1 MQGAVPS
8 MQCHV
13 HEVALHYGFWH
24 FISRAATQNAVVVRS
39 ERAATRLR

>member
-13 HEVALHYGFWH
+13 HEVALHHGFWH

-39 ERAATRLR
+39 AATSLR